1 LNDYVYLMFYDFV
14 MLAPILML
22 ALAVPSQVA
31 PKDNPLEGA
40 YLFHACQAA
49 IQEMDHSSDDSANT
63 YQAAICMFYIQGFM
77 DGQDAAGKGACW
89 MNASYETIIKAYV
102 AYMEKHPNVKHMD
115 RRVGVMLALG
125 SAFPCP
131 AKP

>member
-1 LNDYVYLMFYDFV
+1 

-40 YLFHACQAA
+40 YLFHVCQSA
-49 IQEMDHSSDDSANT
+49 IREMDHPNGESANT
-63 YQAAICMFYIQGFM
+63 YEAAICMFYIQGFL

-89 MNASYETIIKAYV
+89 MSAPYEKIIKAYV
-102 AYMEKHPNVKHMD
+102 AYMEKHPNLMQMD
-115 RRVGVMLALG
+115 RRVGVLLALG